1 MAQIN
6 KFTNRILKWSIMI
19 TNYTEGS
26 NQTTM
31 SSEIEHYFPISS
43 RKQMIKIIKLIWS
56 INKAG

>member
-31 SSEIEHYFPISS
+31 SSVIEHYFPISS
-43 RKQMIKIIKLIWS
+43 RTQMIKIIKLIWS